1 MAVTKYR
8 SFWEIDGVGGDTP
21 EDMTPDTT
29 GFQPPDVARAIV
41 VLQSGKYFNERVHG
55 RLEDMQTTV
64 ILSSNFH
71 AVGEIGKEYTFDVEE
86 ELIDNLGNEE
96 KTVTYSV
103 VGKLQN
109 HSPGNMSHDNLS
121 LIHI

>member
-41 VLQSGKYFNERVHG
+41 VLQSGKYFNERVLG

-71 AVGEIGKEYTFDVEE
+71 AVGEMAKSTSST
-86 ELIDNLGNEE
+86 LKRN
-96 KTVTYSV
+96 
-103 VGKLQN
+103 
-109 HSPGNMSHDNLS
+109 S
-121 LIHI
+121 LTTSAMKKRL